1 MLGYPVKIGEGSYKG
16 CPMLSSGLRQCA
28 RGGCHNAVKKPT
40 NKYCSR
46 ACCTAD
52 PERNERLRESTRKRI
67 LPMSK
72 QLDLAMWAN
81 EESALAAVCVGVE
94 DLPAGLSRLA
104 AG

>member
-1 MLGYPVKIGEGSYKG
+1 MG
-16 CPMLSSGLRQCA
+16 CSMVTSELRQCA
-28 RGGCHNAVKKPT
+28 RAGCEKPVKKPT

-46 ACCTAD
+46 ACCTTD

-67 LPMSK
+67 LPMSR
-72 QLDLAMWAN
+72 QLDLAMRGN
-81 EESALAAVCVGVE
+81 EESDLAAVCLGVE

>member
-1 MLGYPVKIGEGSYKG
+1 MVPSA
-16 CPMLSSGLRQCA
+16 LRRCA
-28 RGGCHNAVKKPT
+28 RVGCIKSVKKPT

-46 ACCTAD
+46 ECCISD

-67 LPMSK
+67 LPMSR
-72 QLDLAMWAN
+72 QLDLAVWAN
-81 EESALAAVCVGVE
+81 EESALAEVCVGVE

>member
-1 MLGYPVKIGEGSYKG
+1 MVP
-16 CPMLSSGLRQCA
+16 SGLRQCA
-28 RGGCHNAVKKPT
+28 RVGCDMPVKKPT

-46 ACCTAD
+46 ACCTSD

-72 QLDLAMWAN
+72 QLDLAVWAS

-104 AG
+104 VG

>member
-1 MLGYPVKIGEGSYKG
+1 MVHAA
-16 CPMLSSGLRQCA
+16 LRQCA
-28 RGGCHNAVKKPT
+28 RTGCIKSVKKPT

-46 ACCTAD
+46 ECCTSD

-67 LPMSK
+67 LPMSR
-72 QLDLAMWAN
+72 QLDLAVWAGEE

>member
-1 MLGYPVKIGEGSYKG
+1 
-16 CPMLSSGLRQCA
+16 
-28 RGGCHNAVKKPT
+28 
-40 NKYCSR
+40 
-46 ACCTAD
+46 
-52 PERNERLRESTRKRI
+52 
-67 LPMSK
+67 MSK

>member
-1 MLGYPVKIGEGSYKG
+1 MV
-16 CPMLSSGLRQCA
+16 SSGLRQCA
-28 RGGCHNAVKKPT
+28 RVGCYKQVNKPT

-46 ACCTAD
+46 ACCTSD
-52 PERNERLRESTRKRI
+52 PERNERLRESSRKRI
-67 LPMSK
+67 LPMSR
-72 QLDLAMWAN
+72 QLDLAMWAS